1 MQQQTNIFNT
11 PKGKGERMTNSK
23 ALEALNRIK
32 TIYPS
37 GIMAS
42 VYGQCTASMMAL
54 KQDLDE
60 LQLALTELEEIKKR
74 AEEKKR
80 QIDAIQGKTYT
91 VIAMPAEEIKAVIDY
106 ILEGETK

>member
-1 MQQQTNIFNT
+1 
-11 PKGKGERMTNSK
+11 MTNSK

-74 AEEKKR
+74 AEEKHTELESKYAR
-80 QIDAIQGKTYT
+80 ALI
-91 VIAMPAEEIKAVIDY
+91 IAMKAAGINEEDARENMGLTYKHNLIDY
-106 ILEGETK
+106 ILKGEAK